1 MDTRSAPRFTIF
13 ICRTVPQFN
22 YNFLT
27 QFNEEKGYQGITT
40 KSSSFKIQEVMSN
53 VAITEKTGKH
63 ARQFIYANQW
73 LLPTKVTSDI
83 NFSDKSVV

>member
-1 MDTRSAPRFTIF
+1 
-13 ICRTVPQFN
+13 
-22 YNFLT
+22 
-27 QFNEEKGYQGITT
+27 
-40 KSSSFKIQEVMSN
+40 MSN

-63 ARQFIYANQW
+63 ARQFMYANQW